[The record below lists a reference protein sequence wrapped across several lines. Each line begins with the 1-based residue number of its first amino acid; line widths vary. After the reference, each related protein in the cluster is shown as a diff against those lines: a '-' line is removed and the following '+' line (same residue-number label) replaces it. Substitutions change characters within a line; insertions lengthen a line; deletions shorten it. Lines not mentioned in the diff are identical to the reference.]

1 MAPLVCFHAHPD
13 DESIGTGGTMA
24 KAAAAGHRVVLVVA
38 TGGECGEVPE
48 DLAPGET
55 LLARRR
61 AETMRSAE
69 TLGVARVEWLGF
81 VDSGMTGWAQN
92 GDPASFLQADLED
105 AANRLGAI
113 LREEHADVVTV
124 YDWHGNYGHP
134 DHIRVHEV
142 GHSAAELA
150 GTRNVYESTF
160 NRDHMLRQMAAARE
174 AGVIVE
180 LPDADIEDPASWTD
194 DGLPFGMAEEEITTQ
209 IDVTKFLD
217 LKRASLACHASQVT
231 DSKFFLEMPDE
242 SFRSTFGYEW
252 FIHEGVPAGITED
265 ALAGLD

>member
-1 MAPLVCFHAHPD
+1 MGTLVCFHAHPD

-69 TLGVARVEWLGF
+69 TLRVARVEWLGY
-81 VDSGMTGWAQN
+81 VDSGMAGWAQN
-92 GDPASFLQADLED
+92 GDPASFLQADLDD
-105 AANRLGAI
+105 AANRLAAI

-142 GHSAAELA
+142 GHRAAELA

-160 NRDHMLRQMAAARE
+160 NRDFMMRQMAAARD
-174 AGVIVE
+174 AGFAVE
-180 LPDADIEDPASWTD
+180 IPDGDIEDPASWTD
-194 DGLPFGMAEEEITTQ
+194 DGRPFGMAEADITTQ
-209 IDVTKFLD
+209 IDVSGFVER
-217 LKRASLACHASQVT
+217 KRSSLACHASQVT
-231 DSKFFLEMPDE
+231 DSAFFLEMPDE
-242 SFRSTFGYEW
+242 AFRGSFGTEW
-252 FIHEGVPAGITED
+252 YIHQGVPAGISED